1 MTVSAKV
8 FLQSCLQPLVHQHT
22 NILTN
27 ALSHTHTHT
36 LSLQCYI
43 PSKQAE
49 WSESNGHKNS
59 ELLEM
64 SGTCIVFS
72 LVLICRVEV
81 WNRTYIVEL
90 ARFVS
95 SCRSLPSNAKPRLS
109 RLLDNNGVK

>member
-1 MTVSAKV
+1 MKAKV
-8 FLQSCLQPLVHQHT
+8 FLQSCPQPLVHQHT

-27 ALSHTHTHT
+27 ALSHTHTNT
-36 LSLQCYI
+36 LEVCNAIS
-43 PSKQAE
+43 PPKQAE
-49 WSESNGHKNS
+49 WGESNGHKNS